1 MNSLKYGIIG
11 KNWGYTI
18 FKILRSMNKNCIFL
32 NIKSPK
38 KYKSQS
44 EYKNICS
51 KIIKD
56 TSKNVDIVWIAVPS
70 NEKFYLVNEC
80 IKNDLNI
87 ILEKPW
93 LYSLVKSKKI
103 IKNVVFF
110 TLKTKQRCQ
119 NFPGGSPPRTPTAS
133 PGRHRILGAYWE

>member
-56 TSKNVDIVWIAVPS
+56 TSKNVDIIWIAVPS

-93 LYSLVKSKKI
+93 LYSLVKSKKKVWI
-103 IKNVVFF
+103 
-110 TLKTKQRCQ
+110 LQ
-119 NFPGGSPPRTPTAS
+119 GSWMTIVRDFYHDGNNIPSYKRT
-133 PGRHRILGAYWE
+133 GN